1 MNENK
6 RIDSL
11 EVVRHFL
18 EDVKCTLTNPA
29 FDFNQDFHIKRLK
42 FKENPLDP
50 LTTQNTL
57 IELGFDLTDVINTI
71 LSLEVNNYLET
82 VLDDKPSETQPFY
95 AFVKSINHRDIYIKI
110 KVRHNIRSS
119 VFCVSFH
126 FARFP
131 IKHKLPFQR

>member
-1 MNENK
+1 MNEYK
-6 RIDSL
+6 RVDSL
-11 EVVRHFL
+11 EAVRHFL
-18 EDVKCTLTNPA
+18 DDVKCTLTNSA
-29 FDFNQDFHIKRLK
+29 FDINQDFHIKLFK
-42 FKENPLDP
+42 FKENPQDLY
-50 LTTQNTL
+50 TTQNTL
-57 IELGFDLTDVINTI
+57 IKLNFGQSDVINTI
-71 LSLEVNNYLET
+71 LSLEVDNYLET
-82 VLDDKPSETQPFY
+82 VLDDKPNETVPFY